1 MDRPDQDPIQW
12 ASEDTRDLQEIATWE
27 PRTTLDRLA
36 SGLYGVLVA
45 GGRAVVVGLALAIV
59 AGQFV
64 ATAMVTLEDP
74 IVAVYIALSVV
85 PALLLVILLWRMD
98 VIRYEPIHTLALT
111 FLLGVLFAG
120 FAALFNSVLR
130 EVFVGLGAL
139 GMALY
144 FFLVVGPVEEAV
156 KLFAVR
162 IHAYRAAHFDAVI
175 DGAIYGA
182 VAGLGFAAIENML
195 YITQNYL
202 QAAGGLSGGA
212 LLPTA
217 QTAAFRSFAGP
228 GHVIYSA
235 FAGYY
240 LGLAK
245 FNPAHRGPIVVK
257 GLLVAAAIHATYNT
271 LVSNLEVV
279 AGFVP
284 YLSGLPPTVA
294 FIVFVVIF
302 DGFFFAVLYAK
313 LGRYRRTFET
323 VGAASFYRS
332 EQ

>member
-1 MDRPDQDPIQW
+1 MDRWDQDPIQW
-12 ASEDTRDLQEIATWE
+12 ASEGTRDLQEIATWE
-27 PRTTLDRLA
+27 PRTILDRLA
-36 SGLYGVLVA
+36 TGLYGALVA
-45 GGRAVVVGLALAIV
+45 GGRALVIGLALAIV
-59 AGQFV
+59 AGQLV
-64 ATAMVTLEDP
+64 ATVVVTLEDP

-85 PALLLVILLWRMD
+85 PALLLVVLLWRMD
-98 VIRYEPIHTLALT
+98 VIRYEPLHTLAMT
-111 FLLGVLFAG
+111 FLLGILFAG
-120 FAALFNSVLR
+120 FAAVFNSVLR
-130 EVFVGLGAL
+130 ELFVGLGAL
-139 GMALY
+139 GLALY
-144 FFLVVGPVEEAV
+144 FFVVVGPIEEAV

-162 IHAYRAAHFDAVI
+162 IHAYRAPHFDAVI

-202 QAAGGLSGGA
+202 QTAGSIAGGGLV
-212 LLPTA
+212 PTA

-257 GLLVAAAIHATYNT
+257 GLLVAAGIHATYNT
-271 LVSNLEVV
+271 LVSNLEMVV
-279 AGFVP
+279 GFVP
-284 YLSGLPPTVA
+284 YLAGLPPAIA

-313 LGRYRRTFET
+313 LGRYRRTFEA
-323 VGAASFYRS
+323 VGAARFYRS
-332 EQ
+332 ER

>member
-1 MDRPDQDPIQW
+1 MDRGDQDPIQW
-12 ASEDTRDLQEIATWE
+12 ASDDTRDLQEIATWE
-27 PRTTLDRLA
+27 PRTTLDRL
-36 SGLYGVLVA
+36 SSVIYGALVA
-45 GGRAVVVGLALAIV
+45 GGRAMVVGLALAIV
-59 AGQFV
+59 AGQFL
-64 ATAMVTLEDP
+64 ATAMVTLDDP
-74 IVAVYIALSVV
+74 ILAVYIVLSVV
-85 PALLLVILLWRMD
+85 PALLLVLFLWRMD
-98 VIRYEPIHTLALT
+98 VIRYEPIETLAMT

-120 FAALFNSVLR
+120 FAAVFNSALR
-130 EVFVGLGAL
+130 EFFVGLGAI
-139 GMALY
+139 GMVLY
-144 FFLVVGPVEEAV
+144 FFLVVGPIEESV

-162 IHAYRAAHFDAVI
+162 IHAYRADHFDAVI

-195 YITQNYL
+195 YITEDYL
-202 QAAGGLSGGA
+202 QATGTGGA

-228 GHVIYSA
+228 GHVIYAA

-245 FNPAHRGPIVVK
+245 FNPDNRGPIVIK
-257 GLLVAAAIHATYNT
+257 GLLIAAGIHATYNT
-271 LVSNLEVV
+271 LVSNLDVI

-284 YLSGLPPTVA
+284 YLGGLPPTIA
-294 FIVFVVIF
+294 FVVFIIVF

-323 VGAASFYRS
+323 VGAASFYRFDK
-332 EQ
+332 